1 MLLETSAENLAE
13 FKRDEL
19 KAHQDLLHVIKQRD
33 PEMSRK
39 AMIDHI
45 TDSETLIVG
54 CLEARRRSGTRSP
67 RCGQRGRLSWSLRIT
82 R

>member
-1 MLLETSAENLAE
+1 MAKAGMLLETSAENLAE

-19 KAHQDLLHVIKQRD
+19 KAHQDLFHVIKQRD

-45 TDSETLIVG
+45 THSETLIVG
-54 CLEARRRSGTRSP
+54 ALKRAAEVERAALDAANAGV
-67 RCGQRGRLSWSLRIT
+67 
-82 R
+82 